1 MVLESA
7 ATIKA
12 IEKRLPASTS
22 ESENDCLSS
31 GKAIPKVA
39 TIIDGIRLAQGT
51 MQIVQRSLWGGPV
64 LISPVMEVSLLQR
77 NHDVGARLIADNAGD
92 MAAAGR
98 VIRQHYVAWTET
110 FHGAVAGFDL
120 HLSR

>member
-22 ESENDCLSS
+22 ESENDSLIS
-31 GKAIPKVA
+31 GRAIPKVA

-51 MQIVQRSLWGGPV
+51 MQIVQRSRWGGAV
-64 LISPVMEVSLLQR
+64 GISPVMEVPLLQR
-77 NHDVGARLIADNAGD
+77 NHDVGARLIANNPGD

-98 VIRQHYVAWTET
+98 VIRQHDVPRPET
-110 FHGAVAGFDL
+110 FHSAVAGLDL